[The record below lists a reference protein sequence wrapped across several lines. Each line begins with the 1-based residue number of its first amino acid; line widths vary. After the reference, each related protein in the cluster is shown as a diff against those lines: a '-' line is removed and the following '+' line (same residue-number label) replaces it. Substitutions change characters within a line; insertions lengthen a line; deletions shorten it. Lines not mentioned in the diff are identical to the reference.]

1 MVSLKQNVK
10 QKIPGVFMKKEHDF
24 SGSKKNPYIKE
35 LKKPVTIRL
44 SSDILVYFKE
54 LAKEIGIPYQQ
65 LINFY
70 LRDCVEKKKKIKI
83 KWAV

>member
-1 MVSLKQNVK
+1 MRKKCDSSESKMN
-10 QKIPGVFMKKEHDF
+10 PG
-24 SGSKKNPYIKE
+24 IKE

-44 SSDILVYFKE
+44 SSDIIAYFKG
-54 LAKEIGIPYQQ
+54 LAKEFGVTYQQ

-83 KWAV
+83 SWAP